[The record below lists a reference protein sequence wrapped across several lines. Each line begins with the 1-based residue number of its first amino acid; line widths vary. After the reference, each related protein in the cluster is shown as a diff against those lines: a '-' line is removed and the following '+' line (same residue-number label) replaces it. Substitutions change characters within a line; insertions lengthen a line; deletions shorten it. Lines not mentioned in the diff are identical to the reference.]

1 MARSSDRPVE
11 FWQSTDDRPWWHT
24 EHVNAVRDRVKEMS
38 IPELRGLAEEMKGA
52 VATLQSQMETAA
64 PDISHIREMAK
75 KLGPAVAFDAGRLAT
90 AISEKYD
97 ISTAESHELIEEYDW
112 WKSVRGA
119 LGFIKQ
125 KHSNVVAEITRRRS
139 KDAEQA
145 VFDIKGKIKRA
156 CDYMDRDEDDDIEDA
171 YKLLLEVRERLAE
184 VGP

>member
-24 EHVNAVRDRVKEMS
+24 DHVNVVRTRVKEMS

-52 VATLQSQMETAA
+52 IATLQEQMETKG
-64 PDISHIREMAK
+64 PDVSHVRDLSR
-75 KLGPAVAFDAGRLAT
+75 KLGPIDDARLAQ
-90 AISEKYD
+90 ALGEKYD
-97 ISTAESHELIEEYDW
+97 ITTEEGHELIEEFEW

-125 KHSNVVAEITRRRS
+125 KHSVVVAEITRRRAQ
-139 KDAEQA
+139 DAEQA
-145 VFDIKGKIKRA
+145 IFDIKGKVKRA
-156 CDYMDRDEDDDIEDA
+156 CDYMERDEGNDIEDA
-171 YKLLLEVRERLAE
+171 FRLLIEVKERLAD